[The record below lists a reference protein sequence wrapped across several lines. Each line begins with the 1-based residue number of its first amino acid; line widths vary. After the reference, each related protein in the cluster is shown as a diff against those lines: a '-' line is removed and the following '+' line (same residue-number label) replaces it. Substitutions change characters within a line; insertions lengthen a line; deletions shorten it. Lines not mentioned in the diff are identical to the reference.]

1 MRPAFPVSKLEVSMP
16 GEGKLC
22 LGPLFGFSPE
32 TILRRSTALIR
43 AALDGYL
50 STDLPLVRDSLI
62 EASKVACS
70 PCSFYDLYCFASPKH
85 PRFISLA
92 KETSSTDLLRSFLN
106 TAEGRRILDLM
117 VNEKEEDRKH
127 RTMPPS
133 TSSQG
138 LDC

>member
-1 MRPAFPVSKLEVSMP
+1 MP
-16 GEGKLC
+16 GEGKWC

-50 STDLPLVRDSLI
+50 STDLPLVRDSMI

-70 PCSFYDLYCFASPKH
+70 ACSLYELYCFSSPKH
-85 PRFISLA
+85 PRFISVA
-92 KETSSTDLLRSFLN
+92 KETSSTNLLRSFLN

-127 RTMPPS
+127 RALPPS
-133 TSSQG
+133 KSSQG
-138 LDC
+138 VDC